1 MDIVT
6 LGPPELSEFLP
17 KPLGPGLR
25 FRIVLGK
32 GHQDTDMAHALGLL
46 RPRGKR
52 PCSQGAKRGDE
63 LAPPHVL
70 LTLRLKMTAYYIEW
84 KLLCVTAKLGANVR
98 FGSKAD
104 ICSAKQHVRFT
115 PKSGR
120 SAVDLVAHS
129 CPLLRRGH
137 RADCM

>member
-52 PCSQGAKRGDE
+52 PCSQGAQRGDE
-63 LAPPHVL
+63 LAPPHCLPRSSRQGIVAAQTCIL
-70 LTLRLKMTAYYIEW
+70 EGAMSALAVFRLITNLNFVGCSQSLSLSSPPANGRAY
-84 KLLCVTAKLGANVR
+84 KR
-98 FGSKAD
+98 
-104 ICSAKQHVRFT
+104 
-115 PKSGR
+115 
-120 SAVDLVAHS
+120 VA
-129 CPLLRRGH
+129 PPRMRW
-137 RADCM
+137 